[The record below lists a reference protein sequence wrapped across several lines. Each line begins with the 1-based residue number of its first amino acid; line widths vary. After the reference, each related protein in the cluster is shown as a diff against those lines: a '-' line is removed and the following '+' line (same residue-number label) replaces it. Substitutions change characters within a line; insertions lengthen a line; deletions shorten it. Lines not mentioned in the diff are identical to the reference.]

1 MKRYPLQLRF
11 LVPVKAEAGWKTKTQ
26 KACCSSSRYTETA
39 QEFCHLS
46 EQRQCHSAD
55 TFVHE
60 LVRTPADPA
69 AHTHI
74 PDTSMYLYH
83 FHPHKRSFPAVYLW
97 SLPDMPLPFADPAP
111 DSWSSFFPCDLM
123 PPQCV
128 SNAAFAAS
136 KCLSHLTGM
145 RLGGPQ
151 HMPSVF
157 LDRSFGNFYA
167 DFSFPNSP
175 FLSAAFPF
183 LYRRFGNLEDL
194 VGRFQAM
201 SCLSVF
207 YCAFPISFWIA
218 HVLILLVAIPFFNC
232 LYYSTAGL
240 LDKFAKLGISPIPL
254 RKNFCAESLPGPVEL
269 LRSVSEGKVK
279 VEYVKAKYK

>member
-1 MKRYPLQLRF
+1 MKHYPLQLRF
-11 LVPVKAEAGWKTKTQ
+11 LVPEKAEAGWKTKTQ
-26 KACCSSSRYTETA
+26 KVCCSSSRYTETV

-60 LVRTPADPA
+60 LVQIPAGPA

-74 PDTSMYLYH
+74 PDTSMYLYR

-97 SLPDMPLPFADPAP
+97 SLPDMPLPFAGPAP

-136 KCLSHLTGM
+136 KCLSHFWLVCVWVGRNICLQFFWIDLSETSM
-145 RLGGPQ
+145 Q
-151 HMPSVF
+151 IF
-157 LDRSFGNFYA
+157 LFQISSFFQ
-167 DFSFPNSP
+167 
-175 FLSAAFPF
+175 LLFPF

-194 VGRFQAM
+194 MGRFQAM
-201 SCLSVF
+201 PCLSIF
-207 YCAFPISFWIA
+207 YCAFPILFWIA
-218 HVLILLVAIPFFNC
+218 HAIILLVTIPFFNC
-232 LYYSTAGL
+232 FYYIVQNVPKIFVLSGERIVRRTKKWPPSNGGAW
-240 LDKFAKLGISPIPL
+240 
-254 RKNFCAESLPGPVEL
+254 
-269 LRSVSEGKVK
+269 
-279 VEYVKAKYK
+279 

>member
-26 KACCSSSRYTETA
+26 KACCSSSRYTETV

-46 EQRQCHSAD
+46 EQRQCHSTD

-60 LVRTPADPA
+60 LVRTLANPA

-74 PDTSMYLYH
+74 PDTSMYLYR

-136 KCLSHLTGM
+136 KCLSHLIGM

-175 FLSAAFPF
+175 FLSAAFPIF
-183 LYRRFGNLEDL
+183 VSSIWKPWRLGGSLPSYVLP
-194 VGRFQAM
+194 VG
-201 SCLSVF
+201 
-207 YCAFPISFWIA
+207 
-218 HVLILLVAIPFFNC
+218 ILLCVPYIFLNSSC
-232 LYYSTAGL
+232 SYSTRCHTFFQLFL
-240 LDKFAKLGISPIPL
+240 L
-254 RKNFCAESLPGPVEL
+254 
-269 LRSVSEGKVK
+269 
-279 VEYVKAKYK
+279 Y